1 MASLDPAA
9 PSVIEL
15 TKEPMTA
22 VPQKYIRPDQE
33 RPAFS
38 DGNPLPNVPTIDM
51 KKLVLGEA
59 IDLELEKLHST
70 CKEWGLFQLVN
81 HGVSSS
87 LLEKLKYEIEE
98 FFKLPLEEKMKYK
111 IRPGDFEG
119 YGTIVR
125 SEDQKLDWGDKFYVI
140 MNPIHRRKPYL
151 FNELTSSLRNT
162 IESYF
167 SELQTLAMTLMGLMG
182 KAFKMEIREME
193 ELFEDGMQSMR
204 MTYYP
209 PCPQPELVVGLTP
222 HSDATGIT
230 ILHQVNG
237 VGGLQIKKD
246 GVWIPV
252 NFIPNAFVVNVGDTM
267 EVCHPFFSLSIS

>member
-1 MASLDPAA
+1 M
-9 PSVIEL
+9 
-15 TKEPMTA
+15 
-22 VPQKYIRPDQE
+22 YIYTYNWTYP
-33 RPAFS
+33 
-38 DGNPLPNVPTIDM
+38 
-51 KKLVLGEA
+51 
-59 IDLELEKLHST
+59 
-70 CKEWGLFQLVN
+70 
-81 HGVSSS
+81 
-87 LLEKLKYEIEE
+87 
-98 FFKLPLEEKMKYK
+98 FF
-111 IRPGDFEG
+111 IF
-119 YGTIVR
+119 
-125 SEDQKLDWGDKFYVI
+125 F
-140 MNPIHRRKPYL
+140 
-151 FNELTSSLRNT
+151 TSCRNT

-267 EVCHPFFSLSIS
+267 EILSNGAYTSIEHRATVNSEKERISIAMFFNPKFEAKIGPLTSILSPQNPPLFKSIGMEEYVKDFFSRNINGKSHLEKMRIKSGDGNTTA

>member
-1 MASLDPAA
+1 
-9 PSVIEL
+9 
-15 TKEPMTA
+15 
-22 VPQKYIRPDQE
+22 
-33 RPAFS
+33 
-38 DGNPLPNVPTIDM
+38 
-51 KKLVLGEA
+51 
-59 IDLELEKLHST
+59 
-70 CKEWGLFQLVN
+70 
-81 HGVSSS
+81 
-87 LLEKLKYEIEE
+87 
-98 FFKLPLEEKMKYK
+98 
-111 IRPGDFEG
+111 
-119 YGTIVR
+119 
-125 SEDQKLDWGDKFYVI
+125 
-140 MNPIHRRKPYL
+140 
-151 FNELTSSLRNT
+151 
-162 IESYF
+162 
-167 SELQTLAMTLMGLMG
+167 MTLMGLMG